1 MISGEL
7 TLINALS
14 IVGPTFTLGMISGWI
29 LAVFYS
35 SGSSSSLNYPDDDE
49 RK

>member
-1 MISGEL
+1 MISGEI

-29 LAVFYS
+29 LAVYIS
-35 SGSSSSLNYPDDDE
+35 SSSSSSLRYPDDDE
-49 RK
+49 GK